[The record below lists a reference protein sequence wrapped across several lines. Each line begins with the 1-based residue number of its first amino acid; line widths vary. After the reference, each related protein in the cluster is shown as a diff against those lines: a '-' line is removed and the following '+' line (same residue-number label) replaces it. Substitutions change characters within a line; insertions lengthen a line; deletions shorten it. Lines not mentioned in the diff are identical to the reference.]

1 MPGTK
6 PQRGSITWLGR
17 LLPALLLS
25 LSVTGIVWGQESS
38 TPVDE
43 ALEVQATSDSE
54 AQQSQQEVD
63 ELADEITAS
72 IAENRRLTQRINRL
86 RIYNQNLSTLVADQE
101 SQKQSL
107 QQEIDGFGA
116 IEQGVVPLMTE
127 MIATLRRFVDL
138 DMPFLQKERFDRLAR
153 LDSNMARSDLTVS
166 EKYRQ
171 IVEAYQIE
179 VSYGRNIEAYIGTLA
194 IDGVERKVDL
204 LRVGRV
210 VLAYQTLDRS
220 ESGFWDK
227 TSGQWTALD
236 DSYRREIADG
246 LRIARRQMA
255 PRLLELPIP
264 AAGAGQ

>member
-1 MPGTK
+1 MPGMK
-6 PQRGSITWLGR
+6 HRHGSSAWR
-17 LLPALLLS
+17 LRFLLALLAS
-25 LSVTGIVWGQESS
+25 LLVAGNASGQEVA

-43 ALEVQATSDSE
+43 ALEIQADSDAE
-54 AQQSQQEVD
+54 AQQSQQEID
-63 ELADEITAS
+63 QLADETATN
-72 IAENRRLTQRINRL
+72 IAENRRLTQQINRL
-86 RIYNQNLSTLVADQE
+86 KIYNANLSTLVADQE

-127 MIATLRRFVDL
+127 MIATLRRFIEL
-138 DMPFLQKERFDRLAR
+138 DMPFLQNERFDRLAR
-153 LDSNMARSDLTVS
+153 LENNMERSDLTVS

-171 IVEAYQIE
+171 IMEAFQVE
-179 VSYGRNIEAYIGTLA
+179 VSYGRNIEAYAGTLS
-194 IDGVERKVDL
+194 IDGVDRKVDL

-210 VLAYQTLDRS
+210 LLAYQTLDRS

-227 TSGQWTALD
+227 TSGQWAALD

-255 PRLLELPIP
+255 PRLLELPVP
-264 AAGAGQ
+264 AAGAAE